1 MKNKQLAAILTGTLF
16 AAVTQLA
23 IAKGPIY
30 TYAEIGYINL
40 DGDGIEGNGGG
51 VNISYSATDHVFLKL
66 GYARFKLDTPDAD
79 ADRFQIGLGGH
90 MEVAKDIDVLGSLSY
105 VDVEFSNGVPAFGD
119 DGYLA
124 EVGVRGM
131 VNKKFELNATVSQL
145 HISDNDDT
153 GFGIGAVG
161 KIAKKF
167 WLTGSYR
174 QFQDDNEGEL
184 FIGVRLKL

>member
-1 MKNKQLAAILTGTLF
+1 MKNKQLAAIVIGTLF

-23 IAKGPIY
+23 IAKGPNY

-40 DGDGIEGNGGG
+40 DGDNVEGNGGG
-51 VNISYSATDHVFLKL
+51 VNISYGATDHIFVKM
-66 GYARFKLDTPDAD
+66 GYAHFNLDTPDAD

-90 MEVAKDIDVLGSLSY
+90 MEVAKDIDVLGALSY
-105 VDVEFSNGVPAFGD
+105 VDIEFSNGVPVSGD

-124 EVGVRGM
+124 EIGVRGM

-145 HISDNDDT
+145 DVGGGSDT

-167 WLTGSYR
+167 WLTGGYR
-174 QFQDDNEGEL
+174 QFQDDDEGEL
-184 FIGVRLKL
+184 FLGVRLKL